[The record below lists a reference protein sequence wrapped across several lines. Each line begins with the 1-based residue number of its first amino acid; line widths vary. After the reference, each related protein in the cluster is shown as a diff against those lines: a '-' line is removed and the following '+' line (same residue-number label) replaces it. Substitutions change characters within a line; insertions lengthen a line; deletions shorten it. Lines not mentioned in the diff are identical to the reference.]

1 MEKLPKDPILDEKY
15 ILFYP
20 KLGSGASAE
29 VFLGEDINTKQKVAI
44 KIMKLD
50 PKIFEKEIKILN
62 LIHHNNIVNIISS
75 GEGPIIKEGIKSEN
89 YKYIVLEYAEKGDL
103 FDYVFF
109 PQSGFGEK
117 IGKAI
122 FKEILIGIN
131 SVHENNVAHRDL
143 KMENIM
149 LDKDFNIKIADFGFA
164 TLLSG
169 NNGDGILTTPL
180 GTRAYASPE
189 ILSKKP
195 YNGIYSDIFSLGVV
209 LFTLVTC
216 KMPFGQATRG
226 DKYYRLILLNQ
237 IDRYWEKLNSTG
249 SAIQNLSE
257 DFRNLFI
264 SMIKFKPEER
274 PSIKQILESNFMK
287 NDCANT
293 IDVLSEFARREII
306 VKQQKELEKLANENE
321 DYGDRVYRS
330 DENEEIYFDKNIKV
344 KQFKITHHC
353 YNDILKVKGNID
365 YVKFMNKFANK
376 IYKETKDKKSI
387 EASDKYLKFKILY
400 DDVIIEENN
409 EKKENDNNEEEENE
423 EEEEEIDI
431 QDLIIDVKLKHNKEN
446 NEFYILFNKTSGGR
460 REYFFKVSEIK
471 EIALKLL

>member
-44 KIMKLD
+44 KIIKLD

-226 DKYYRLILLNQ
+226 DKYYRLN
-237 IDRYWEKLNSTG
+237 
-249 SAIQNLSE
+249 
-257 DFRNLFI
+257 FI
-264 SMIKFKPEER
+264 KP
-274 PSIKQILESNFMK
+274 N
-287 NDCANT
+287 
-293 IDVLSEFARREII
+293 
-306 VKQQKELEKLANENE
+306 
-321 DYGDRVYRS
+321 
-330 DENEEIYFDKNIKV
+330 
-344 KQFKITHHC
+344 
-353 YNDILKVKGNID
+353 
-365 YVKFMNKFANK
+365 
-376 IYKETKDKKSI
+376 
-387 EASDKYLKFKILY
+387 
-400 DDVIIEENN
+400 
-409 EKKENDNNEEEENE
+409 
-423 EEEEEIDI
+423 
-431 QDLIIDVKLKHNKEN
+431 
-446 NEFYILFNKTSGGR
+446 
-460 REYFFKVSEIK
+460 
-471 EIALKLL
+471 

>member
-1 MEKLPKDPILDEKY
+1 
-15 ILFYP
+15 
-20 KLGSGASAE
+20 
-29 VFLGEDINTKQKVAI
+29 
-44 KIMKLD
+44 
-50 PKIFEKEIKILN
+50 
-62 LIHHNNIVNIISS
+62 
-75 GEGPIIKEGIKSEN
+75 
-89 YKYIVLEYAEKGDL
+89 
-103 FDYVFF
+103 
-109 PQSGFGEK
+109 
-117 IGKAI
+117 
-122 FKEILIGIN
+122 
-131 SVHENNVAHRDL
+131 
-143 KMENIM
+143 
-149 LDKDFNIKIADFGFA
+149 
-164 TLLSG
+164 
-169 NNGDGILTTPL
+169 
-180 GTRAYASPE
+180 
-189 ILSKKP
+189 
-195 YNGIYSDIFSLGVV
+195 
-209 LFTLVTC
+209 
-216 KMPFGQATRG
+216 MPFGQATRG